1 MMAAAGDD
9 LIGLAIRSVA
19 LAIAAGT
26 ALVAL
31 TLWGVQ
37 RLLAGA
43 PASDL
48 PVVSGP
54 APALLLLGT
63 MGAVCLSGALAWRRL
78 APVDSYYRRGG
89 LSILSAFGT
98 FLFGTFLMAVL
109 AAPLHYFAG
118 AIGLL
123 ALALVA
129 GAAAAALARR

>member
-78 APVDSYYRRGG
+78 GPIDSYYRRGG
-89 LSILSAFGT
+89 LSILSA
-98 FLFGTFLMAVL
+98 FGTFLMAVL

-129 GAAAAALARR
+129 GAAAAGLARR

>member
-9 LIGLAIRSVA
+9 LIGLAVRSVA

-63 MGAVCLSGALAWRRL
+63 MGAVCLSGVLAWRRL
-78 APVDSYYRRGG
+78 GPIDSYYRRGG

-98 FLFGTFLMAVL
+98 FLMAVL
-109 AAPLHYFAG
+109 AAPVHHFAG
-118 AIGLL
+118 PIGLL
-123 ALALVA
+123 VLALAA

>member
-1 MMAAAGDD
+1 MVPPSDD
-9 LIGLAIRSVA
+9 LVGLAIRSVA
-19 LAIAAGT
+19 LAVAAGT

-43 PASDL
+43 PPSDL

-54 APALLLLGT
+54 APLLLLLGT
-63 MGAVCLSGALAWRRL
+63 VGALCLSGALAWRRL
-78 APVDSYYRRGG
+78 APIASYYRRGG

-98 FLFGTFLMAVL
+98 FLMAVL
-109 AAPLHYFAG
+109 AAPLHHFAG

-123 ALALVA
+123 ALALAAGTAAVA
-129 GAAAAALARR
+129 LGRR

>member
-1 MMAAAGDD
+1 MTAAPGDD

-43 PASDL
+43 PVSDL
-48 PVVSGP
+48 PVVNGP
-54 APALLLLGT
+54 APILLLLGT
-63 MGAVCLSGALAWRRL
+63 LGALCLSGGVAWQRL
-78 APVDSYYRRGG
+78 APIDSYYRRGG

-98 FLFGTFLMAVL
+98 FLMAVL

-118 AIGLL
+118 AYGLL
-123 ALALVA
+123 ALALAAGVA
-129 GAAAAALARR
+129 VAALARR

>member
-1 MMAAAGDD
+1 MGPAAGDD

-43 PASDL
+43 SASDL

-54 APALLLLGT
+54 APTLLLLGT
-63 MGAVCLSGALAWRRL
+63 VGALCLSGGLAWYRL
-78 APVDSYYRRGG
+78 APIESYYRRGG

-98 FLFGTFLMAVL
+98 FLVAVL

-118 AIGLL
+118 TVGLLGL
-123 ALALVA
+123 ALAA
-129 GAAAAALARR
+129 GAAAVALGRR

>member
-1 MMAAAGDD
+1 MVAATGDD
-9 LIGLAIRSVA
+9 LVGLAVRSVA
-19 LAIAAGT
+19 FAIAAGT

-43 PASDL
+43 PASETA
-48 PVVSGP
+48 VVSGP
-54 APALLLLGT
+54 APVLLLLGT
-63 MGAVCLSGALAWRRL
+63 VGALCLSGALAWHRL
-78 APVDSYYRRGG
+78 ASIESYYRRGG

-98 FLFGTFLMAVL
+98 FLMAIL

-123 ALALVA
+123 GLALVA
-129 GAAAAALARR
+129 GATAAALVRR